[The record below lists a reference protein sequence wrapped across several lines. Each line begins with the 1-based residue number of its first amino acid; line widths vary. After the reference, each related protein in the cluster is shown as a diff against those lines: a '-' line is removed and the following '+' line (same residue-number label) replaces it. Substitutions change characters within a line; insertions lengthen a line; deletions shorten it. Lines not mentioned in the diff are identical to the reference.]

1 MLRKKRWLSMMERCL
16 KRVAEGDA
24 NCVRL
29 NQIRTT
35 VEAVCWQSESYV
47 QYVYNICTYVHVC
60 AYVGMC
66 MFACVYVCMHV
77 CVHVMCAM

>member
-16 KRVAEGDA
+16 KRVAEGDE

-47 QYVYNICTYVHVC
+47 QYVYMYICVDHVLMKG
-60 AYVGMC
+60 VGEYHC
-66 MFACVYVCMHV
+66 SVTLALEVR
-77 CVHVMCAM
+77 

>member
-1 MLRKKRWLSMMERCL
+1 MMERCL
-16 KRVAEGDA
+16 KRVAEGDE

-47 QYVYNICTYVHVC
+47 QYVYICTYVWIMFLMKG
-60 AYVGMC
+60 VGGYH
-66 MFACVYVCMHV
+66 FSVTLTLEVR
-77 CVHVMCAM
+77 